1 MAQPFQDVGPT
12 LFGLNANP
20 ETYQQAMADF
30 AALDLLQY
38 ASKAYWDEGSA
49 GMVDDPW
56 DQRRNSSRGYWV
68 VRCPQA
74 ILGGYTK
81 LQAVH
86 FSVKTAQEVP
96 RLPGPS
102 SLKSDK
108 HPGFDALGSEMP
120 Q

>member
-1 MAQPFQDVGPT
+1 M
-12 LFGLNANP
+12 LFGQWANP
-20 ETYQQAMADF
+20 ESYHQTMADF
-30 AALDLLQY
+30 
-38 ASKAYWDEGSA
+38 DELIMSEWAGRLWWTGSA
-49 GMVDDPW
+49 FDWERWDP
-56 DQRRNSSRGYWV
+56 RHNHSRGHWT

-74 ILGGYTK
+74 ILGGYIK